1 MCELSGK
8 ARRRLKKEIS
18 INEHICTFT
27 EYWPS
32 HMFIDFFFQY
42 SQVAYYVI
50 ILGKLRQQK
59 ILEFPLHHKL

>member
-32 HMFIDFFFQY
+32 HMFIDFFFN
-42 SQVAYYVI
+42 I
-50 ILGKLRQQK
+50 PRL
-59 ILEFPLHHKL
+59 PTMW